1 MMLPL
6 SACLMSWLI
15 FRSCA
20 AQISDMSVINCI
32 IHDKNKKSS
41 EYWYF
46 PAFEF
51 YKYWIIVRR
60 WYLFTRWLN
69 VKLVTKCEYRI
80 LLDFSCSVLVIFG
93 ITHAYA
99 SYRHYSTASNL
110 LYQLHPLHQ
119 LHINK
124 LRYINY
130 ILRYTCSGV
139 STGTRLHILIDL
151 CIKIY

>member
-1 MMLPL
+1 MCHRPNSQWSKAPSVDKPSLPPPSFPSLLHMLLGVMMLPL

-32 IHDKNKKSS
+32 IHDKNKKTS

-51 YKYWIIVRR
+51 SKYWIIVRR

-93 ITHAYA
+93 MTHAYA
-99 SYRHYSTASNL
+99 SYRTLQHYF
-110 LYQLHPLHQ
+110 
-119 LHINK
+119 K
-124 LRYINY
+124 
-130 ILRYTCSGV
+130 V
-139 STGTRLHILIDL
+139 S
-151 CIKIY
+151 K